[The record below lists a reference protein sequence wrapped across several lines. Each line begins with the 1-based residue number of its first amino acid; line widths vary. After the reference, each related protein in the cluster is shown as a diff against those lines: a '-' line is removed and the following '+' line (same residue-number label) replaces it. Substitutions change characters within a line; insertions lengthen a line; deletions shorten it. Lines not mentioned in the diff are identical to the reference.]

1 MPFTFSYLVIEIG
14 AQQILHRINAFIQ
27 QHIINAILRQHF
39 QRQRARVRTDDCDF
53 VFRIS
58 RFQPARQRDG
68 TDHIGRAG
76 VRVLSINCQANEA
89 RVGLV
94 DAPHRLLQRE
104 SLCAGVQ
111 NRRLKTI
118 APAGLRE
125 QQRPRGRLDG
135 RIFLGQFLIRLR
147 RGIGRD
153 EQHVEL
159 FVQRFNHRYRVFNS
173 SVSSV
178 MRSGSRSG

>member
-1 MPFTFSYLVIEIG
+1 MSGLKI
-14 AQQILHRINAFIQ
+14 IQ